1 MFRLPAFA
9 FFPALSTAAAWRRP
23 AAPEPT
29 LRPVNAAD
37 AAAMR
42 AFVEAMSVASRRCR
56 FHAGVQRCSEA
67 FAQALCRADGSRTLV
82 LVAVVP
88 DADGGGTRIV
98 GEVRC
103 VADADDA
110 SAAEFAIAIADDWHG
125 RGLAARLLA
134 DLAARAVAQG
144 VRWLYGDVLEDN
156 EPMHGLMH
164 KLGFVTGERA
174 PEPGLV
180 RFEAGTELLR
190 TVPGRSRVV
199 NRPAKL
205 GLHHLVY
212 RALCSCRSRDCVSV
226 VSSCSP
232 TSGDC
237 WSTARPR
244 RSAHARSMC

>member
-1 MFRLPAFA
+1 MFRLPAFP
-9 FFPALSTAAAWRRP
+9 FFPQLSTAATRWR
-23 AAPEPT
+23 AEAPEPA
-29 LRPVNAAD
+29 LRPVDAAD

-42 AFVEAMSVASRRCR
+42 AFIETMSVASRRYR

-67 FAQALCRADGSRTLV
+67 FAQALCRADGTRALV
-82 LVAVVP
+82 LVAVAP
-88 DADGGGTRIV
+88 TADGGGTRIV

-103 VADADDA
+103 VADAGDA
-110 SAAEFAIAIADDWHG
+110 SAAEFAIAITDDWHG
-125 RGLAARLLA
+125 RGLAATLLA
-134 DLAARAVAQG
+134 ELAARAVVQG
-144 VRWLYGDVLEDN
+144 VRWLYGDVLQDN
-156 EPMHGLMH
+156 ERMQGLMH
-164 KLGFVTGERA
+164 KLGFVAAERA

-180 RFEAGTELLR
+180 RFEAGTEALR
-190 TVPGRSRVV
+190 KVRGLSRAA

-237 WSTARPR
+237 WSTAQPR
-244 RSAHARSMC
+244 HSGHARSTC